1 MGGVPVAMPATPRQG
16 RPEIFAVD
24 WPAARPPPLA
34 PPCRSRPCRRGEYG
48 WVFEARGAVTRAG
61 VVSRVW
67 GSWWAGR
74 RGDQGARE
82 EEWARRLRLLRGEG
96 RRAGTRAGP
105 AGMGRL
111 ARVRCCRPGG
121 ARGASRRPC
130 APPPPP
136 PQPPPFARDSAPGP
150 HQTMRDPRGR
160 TRTRPPP
167 RQSKNS
173 ANKRFCGRLEPAI
186 SNAQNA
192 SWRPASGGRA
202 PRKLWSPA
210 RPAPVAPIAR
220 ARASSLESRRARPLG
235 SPCNAKGSGRRS
247 ADGPGEPRGGALY
260 VACHSLPPARPASFP
275 WAARGAAVSAR
286 P

>member
-136 PQPPPFARDSAPGP
+136 PPPRLSTGPPPDNEESARAHP
-150 HQTMRDPRGR
+150 
-160 TRTRPPP
+160 
-167 RQSKNS
+167 
-173 ANKRFCGRLEPAI
+173 EPA
-186 SNAQNA
+186 AAPPVEKQREQA
-192 SWRPASGGRA
+192 FLWPPGTRDFKRPKCFLA
-202 PRKLWSPA
+202 A
-210 RPAPVAPIAR
+210 RQR
-220 ARASSLESRRARPLG
+220 RASAE
-235 SPCNAKGSGRRS
+235 KIVE
-247 ADGPGEPRGGALY
+247 PG
-260 VACHSLPPARPASFP
+260 
-275 WAARGAAVSAR
+275 SAR
-286 P
+286 PRRPHRACARELLGIPAGTPSGKPL